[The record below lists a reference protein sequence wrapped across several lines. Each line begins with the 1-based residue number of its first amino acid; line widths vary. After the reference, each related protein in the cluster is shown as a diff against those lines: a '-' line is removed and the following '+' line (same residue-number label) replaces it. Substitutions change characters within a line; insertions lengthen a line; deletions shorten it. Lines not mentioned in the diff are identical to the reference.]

1 MGFVKKLL
9 MNKILLYIFYFYKHQ
24 HNLYFLKNY
33 AIYNLKIILFSL
45 CVCIIYSCSS
55 QKDTASSRGMQN
67 LTARYNYIYNSKV
80 LLINHQQELT
90 ETYIDNYGQIL
101 PVYLGPEID
110 NNEVSTSLNLKPMD
124 DIIKKAQT
132 IILEKSYSNYTD
144 DAYILLGKAN
154 YFNGNY
160 FNAAEYFDYTA
171 KTYKGNVSSYLEALN
186 WKARSLMQL
195 KRISE
200 ANKVLDTLE
209 SILPSIKK
217 KSRLSEPFATLAQ
230 MCIYLDNSAAAISY
244 LKDAIKAG
252 PGTEN
257 RIRWTYILAQLY
269 EKQKNYPDALTNYRK
284 VVKSNAPFEM
294 YFNANLNQ
302 IKLRTL
308 EGGPQKANK
317 QNQLLALLKDDKNL
331 DYNDQVYFQIA
342 ETHAAD
348 EEYTEALKYYQ
359 LSIQKS
365 TTNQYQKGLSY
376 LKIADLNFK
385 VFKDYLKAK
394 SYYDSTVNTL
404 PKNYPGYELILKKNQ
419 NLQYLTYR
427 YQIISTEDT
436 LQSIAKLPE
445 TSRAEKIQLL
455 ANPVVATV
463 QTANTNSASATG
475 YQPNYS
481 RNNTNQFQSAFYFSN
496 PAAIAIGFSDFKRKW
511 GNRKL
516 ENNWRQSIRT
526 SAQET
531 SQDIASNINTT
542 TDDAEAIQA
551 VKDPQSLI
559 KQYTDSLPVTPELL
573 AKSNQKIIN
582 AYYEIASFYLQELN
596 SPNEA
601 AEVYQQLLNRF
612 PKNNHLAATYYS
624 LFLINKGIDEP
635 KSIDFKNRVLK
646 DFPSSIYAKIILDP
660 SFSLK
665 QSELETTVNKQYN
678 DVFDQYLKKDFNS
691 VINHVNEISKG
702 NTNSFLAPQFAYLKA
717 IAIGRTSKVDALL
730 KAFSSITEQ
739 FPDDQLITPLVK
751 GNAAYINDHLADF
764 QKRDTALIDF
774 DPNEP
779 PYFGS
784 VRSTPVI
791 VKAQAAVPIQ
801 KTDQTV
807 KQAEPVAVPAP
818 QQTSPDASKAPTVK
832 VDGPF
837 STATSTVYYFV
848 IDVADA
854 SLTLS
859 SSRFGIGQFNRGNY
873 AGSSLKHQLKEFD
886 NDQLIYVGNFS
897 NFDDAKTYASGITP
911 QLKQI
916 MKVPV
921 NIYTSFIIS
930 KDNFDK
936 LTSKTLLDKYIEFYK
951 NNY

>member
-1 MGFVKKLL
+1 
-9 MNKILLYIFYFYKHQ
+9 
-24 HNLYFLKNY
+24 
-33 AIYNLKIILFSL
+33 
-45 CVCIIYSCSS
+45 
-55 QKDTASSRGMQN
+55 MQN

-80 LLINHQQELT
+80 LLITHQQELA
-90 ETYIDNYGQIL
+90 ETYLDNYDQVL
-101 PVYLGPEID
+101 PVYLGPHTD

-144 DAYILLGKAN
+144 EAYLLLGKAN
-154 YFNGNY
+154 FFNGNY
-160 FNAAEYFDYTA
+160 FNATEYFDYTA
-171 KTYKGNVSSYLEALN
+171 KTYKKNTYSYLEALN

-200 ANKVLDTLE
+200 ANTVLDTLE
-209 SILPSIKK
+209 SILPDIKK
-217 KSRLSEPFATLAQ
+217 KRNLAEPFATLAQ
-230 MCIYLDNSAAAISY
+230 MCIYLDNNAAAISY

-252 PGTEN
+252 TGTDN

-269 EKQKNYPDALTNYRK
+269 EKQKNYPDALINYRR

-302 IKLRTL
+302 IKLKTL
-308 EGGPQKANK
+308 EGGPQKVNK

-342 ETHAAD
+342 ESHAAN
-348 EEYTEALKYYQ
+348 EEFKEALKYYE

-376 LKIADLNFK
+376 LRIADLNFK
-385 VFKDYLKAK
+385 FFKDYLKAK

-404 PKNYPGYELILKKNQ
+404 PKNYPGYDLILKKNQ
-419 NLQYLTYR
+419 NLQYLTNR
-427 YQIISTEDT
+427 YQIISIEDT

-445 TSRAEKIQLL
+445 ANRAEKIQKL
-455 ANPVVATV
+455 ANPVVV
-463 QTANTNSASATG
+463 IQSANTSSTPG
-475 YQPNYS
+475 YQPTYG
-481 RNNTNQFQSAFYFSN
+481 RNNNAQLQSSFYFSN
-496 PAAIAIGFSDFKRKW
+496 PTAITIGFSDFKRKW

-531 SQDIASNINTT
+531 SQEIANNINAPISP
-542 TDDAEAIQA
+542 DEEAPV
-551 VKDPQSLI
+551 VKDAQTLV

-573 AKSNQKIIN
+573 GKSNQKIIN

-596 SPNEA
+596 SPKEA
-601 AEVYQQLLNRF
+601 AEAYQLLLNRF
-612 PKNNHLAATYYS
+612 PANNHLAATYYS
-624 LFLINKGIDEP
+624 LFLINKGVDEA
-635 KSIDFKNRVLK
+635 KSTDFKNRVLK
-646 DFPSSIYAKIILDP
+646 DFPSSIYAKIIIDP

-665 QSELETTVNKQYN
+665 QSELETTINKQYN
-678 DVFDQYLKKDFNS
+678 DIFEQYLKKDFNT
-691 VINHVNEISKG
+691 VISRVNETSKSSSG
-702 NTNSFLAPQFAYLKA
+702 SLLAPQFAYLKA
-717 IAIGRTSKVDALL
+717 IAIGRTNKVDTLII
-730 KAFSSITEQ
+730 AFNGITEQ
-739 FPDDQLITPLVK
+739 FPDDKLITPLVK
-751 GNAAYINDHLADF
+751 GNLAYINEHLADF

-779 PYFGS
+779 PYFGPS
-784 VRSTPVI
+784 RPIPTI
-791 VKAQAAVPIQ
+791 VKAQEPILSQ
-801 KTDQTV
+801 KTDQTT
-807 KQAEPVAVPAP
+807 QAQEPVKPLTPQPTTQDAP
-818 QQTSPDASKAPTVK
+818 KAPAVK
-832 VDGPF
+832 IDGPF
-837 STATSTVYYFV
+837 STAVSTTYYFV

-873 AGSSLKHQLKEFD
+873 AGSNLKHQLKEFD

-897 NFDDAKTYASGITP
+897 NFDDAKTYAAGITP

-921 NIYTSFIIS
+921 NIYTGFIIS
-930 KDNFDK
+930 KENFDK